1 MTVMVT
7 GASGLLGHAVVSAL
21 LARDEVR
28 ATVRRPAA
36 AEPLRAL
43 GAKVAVLDPRHADD
57 LAEVLSRCHTL
68 VHLIGGVR
76 QPDAEELFWANH
88 GSVELALDAAR
99 QASTTRFVLV
109 SVPAADPETTHPF
122 LRAKGMAEAAVT
134 TAGIEHAIVRSTHAY
149 GLGGSWFTATVQ
161 GATTTP
167 PFVCGPGTQP
177 LAPVFAPDVAAV
189 VAAIDDHPG
198 PLEGTWGIEGP
209 DVVSADELVAIL
221 RADDTSPTH
230 ADGQPAAA
238 ALDQTAGDTGRRR
251 DGLVLRD
258 AEPGRPPRRG
268 GGLRGQDDAAAGGAA
283 RDAHRRRRPRRRSRR
298 QLGFAL
304 MGNLVDLTID
314 DQVAVLRLQRPPA
327 NAIDLGLA
335 EELQAA
341 IREADGRSEVGALV
355 MTGGP
360 TIFAAGADI
369 KAMAT
374 WGPEEVR
381 PSVDALGEACD
392 LLEAIDTIS
401 IAAINGYALGGGFE
415 LALGCDLRY
424 AATDATLG
432 QPEIGLGVIPGAGGT
447 QRLVRLVGPGRTRQ
461 IVYSGR
467 LIPAEEALRLGIVER
482 VLEPGEVLDAAV
494 EDARRFANGPR
505 VALAAAKTAIG
516 AAISSPGAPG
526 IQAEREAFLALFGT
540 PDQRE
545 GMAAFLEKRKPRF
558 GR

>member
-1 MTVMVT
+1 
-7 GASGLLGHAVVSAL
+7 
-21 LARDEVR
+21 
-28 ATVRRPAA
+28 
-36 AEPLRAL
+36 
-43 GAKVAVLDPRHADD
+43 
-57 LAEVLSRCHTL
+57 
-68 VHLIGGVR
+68 
-76 QPDAEELFWANH
+76 
-88 GSVELALDAAR
+88 
-99 QASTTRFVLV
+99 
-109 SVPAADPETTHPF
+109 
-122 LRAKGMAEAAVT
+122 
-134 TAGIEHAIVRSTHAY
+134 
-149 GLGGSWFTATVQ
+149 
-161 GATTTP
+161 
-167 PFVCGPGTQP
+167 
-177 LAPVFAPDVAAV
+177 
-189 VAAIDDHPG
+189 
-198 PLEGTWGIEGP
+198 
-209 DVVSADELVAIL
+209 
-221 RADDTSPTH
+221 
-230 ADGQPAAA
+230 
-238 ALDQTAGDTGRRR
+238 
-251 DGLVLRD
+251 
-258 AEPGRPPRRG
+258 
-268 GGLRGQDDAAAGGAA
+268 
-283 RDAHRRRRPRRRSRR
+283 
-298 QLGFAL
+298 

-494 EDARRFANGPR
+494 EDARRFANGPEGR
-505 VALAAAKTAIG
+505 ACRREDGDRRGDQLARRSRYPGRAG
-516 AAISSPGAPG
+516 GLPGAVRYARSARGDGGVPG
-526 IQAEREAFLALFGT
+526 EAQAPVRRLTGVQT
-540 PDQRE
+540 PVTSGSISLSHLVTTVRGSDAPSTSR
-545 GMAAFLEKRKPRF
+545 
-558 GR
+558 